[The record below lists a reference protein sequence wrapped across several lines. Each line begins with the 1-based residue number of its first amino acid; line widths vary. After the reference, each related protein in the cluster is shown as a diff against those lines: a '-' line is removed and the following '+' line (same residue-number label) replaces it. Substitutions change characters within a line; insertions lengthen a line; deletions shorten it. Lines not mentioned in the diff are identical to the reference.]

1 MQIITITERAEDI
14 AFGTQVAE
22 KLGLKHI
29 NIDSAPELKRVMAEG
44 IPNLD
49 GSKGKTKLDPIFLWD
64 IDHKEAI
71 NVGHP
76 LSIGRI
82 GNELQAFGRANR
94 VVLISSQS
102 LNKTPFM
109 FNLNIFSH
117 HIARSPE
124 DSRAVDFFTRVFPGF
139 NKPKGFSFP
148 QLMPPGAMVDKWKL
162 TQSTDRT
169 TALNKIQEVLSATKM
184 NPQLATL
191 VVQGA
196 DELLMNAIF
205 DAPVQGGG
213 QYYRRKTPR
222 NSAFALQAKEVVDIA
237 IAQTDDV
244 FLVSVTDHFGSVKK
258 TSLFGSIRRDYEKQ
272 DYTPPDQDLG
282 AGLGVY
288 GMMQS
293 GMSLAFIVDPT
304 IQTEVVLMVPKEKSM
319 KDFRSTFRFFYML
332 GV

>member
-22 KLGLKHI
+22 KLGLLHV
-29 NIDSAPELKRVMAEG
+29 NVDSAPELKRILTEG
-44 IPNLD
+44 LPNPD
-49 GSKGKTKLDPIFLWD
+49 GSKGKVKLDPVFLWD

-82 GNELQAFGRANR
+82 GNELQNFGRSNR
-94 VVLISSQS
+94 VILVSSQA

-109 FNLNIFSH
+109 FNLNVFSH

-124 DSRAVDFFTRVFPGF
+124 DSRAIEFFTRIFPAI
-139 NKPKGFSFP
+139 NKPKGFTFA
-148 QLMPPGAMVDKWKL
+148 QILPPGAMVEKWKL

-169 TALNKIQEVLSATKM
+169 TALDKVQQFLSATKM

-191 VVQGA
+191 VVQGT

-205 DAPVQGGG
+205 DAPMQGGG

-222 NSAFALQAKEVVDIA
+222 NSAFPLNAKEGVDVA
-237 IAQTDDV
+237 IGQTDDV
-244 FLVSVTDHFGSVKK
+244 FLISVTDHFGSVKK
-258 TSLFGSIRRDYEKQ
+258 TSLFGSIRRDYEKT

-293 GMSLAFIVDPT
+293 GMSLAFIVDPM
-304 IQTEVVLMVPKEKSM
+304 IQTEVILMVPKEKSM
-319 KDFRSTFRFFYML
+319 KEFRSTFRFFYML